1 MSETAGEV
9 GKSIEI
15 KNTGDFL
22 LKPDFQWN
30 TATLNSV
37 GSESLY
43 PSHVLETALQA
54 RLPSPLA
61 ALNMTA
67 PEFLPERKHRN
78 GRNYSVEGKNGER
91 DGHFGQENKL
101 AGGRFEYKCVDVR
114 RDGHRKA
121 VTIAGILSFL
131 NTRGHV
137 DYVNHKTRRQSY
149 RRSVP
154 AAPGGAE
161 RYVWGMGYAR
171 KHSPGFSSL
180 ESCNRR
186 QLIPRHKSE
195 CSSPHQPRVHAH
207 INLNFVTLAH

>member
-101 AGGRFEYKCVDVR
+101 AGGDRATDEACQQRLGELKDMFGAWAMPVNTLQDFLR
-114 RDGHRKA
+114 LRA
-121 VTIAGILSFL
+121 VTVA
-131 NTRGHV
+131 N
-137 DYVNHKTRRQSY
+137 
-149 RRSVP
+149 
-154 AAPGGAE
+154 
-161 RYVWGMGYAR
+161 
-171 KHSPGFSSL
+171 
-180 ESCNRR
+180 
-186 QLIPRHKSE
+186 
-195 CSSPHQPRVHAH
+195 
-207 INLNFVTLAH
+207 